1 MTRASL
7 GFTLLEL
14 MLALT
19 LTATLMVSSVAAVNL
34 FVAADK
40 SAIEGYEF
48 GVDVSRALRQV
59 REDIEHAASISIGVR
74 TLSITRTDGRC
85 VAYAIPATSLEVH
98 RFTGNNAVTVD
109 AAAAAALLAV
119 RSIDRDGRGLLRDTS
134 WSDTAILQGTFTW
147 TMTAIKSPLDGTVV
161 GLQVVITYPVD
172 AERRRQSTT
181 ATSFA
186 LVEASCKPTKSP
198 SGGAAAAAAAAP
210 AAGK

>member
-14 MLALT
+14 MLALA

-40 SAIEGYEF
+40 SAIEGFEF

-59 REDIEHAASISIGVR
+59 REDTEQAASISIGVR

-85 VAYAIPATSLEVH
+85 VAYALPAASLEVH

-119 RSIDRDGRGLLRDTS
+119 RSIDRNDRGLLRDAS
-134 WSDTAILQGTFTW
+134 WSDTAILQGAFNW
-147 TMTAIKSPLDGTVV
+147 TQTAFKSRLDGTVI
-161 GLQVVITYPVD
+161 GLQVAIAYPVG
-172 AERRRQSTT
+172 AENRRQSMT
-181 ATSFA
+181 AISFA
-186 LVEASCKPTKSP
+186 LAEASCKPATDA
-198 SGGAAAAAAAAP
+198 GGAPAAAAAAAAI
-210 AAGK
+210 GR